1 MKVKDL
7 FISFITKM
15 GFYKDILKEEI
26 YFLFDGSKMDINEE
40 LTIEEK
46 GLFDHSVILVLD
58 TKGILGAKNLN
69 LFIKFK

>member
-1 MKVKDL
+1 
-7 FISFITKM
+7 
-15 GFYKDILKEEI
+15 
-26 YFLFDGSKMDINEE
+26 MDINEE